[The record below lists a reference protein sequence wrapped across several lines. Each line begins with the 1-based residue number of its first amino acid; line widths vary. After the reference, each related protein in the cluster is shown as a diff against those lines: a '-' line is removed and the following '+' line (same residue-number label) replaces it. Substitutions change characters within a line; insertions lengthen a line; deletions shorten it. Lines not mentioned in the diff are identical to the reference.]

1 VPALRGWEAR
11 SPFIEQVGP
20 ISFHHFDFYT
30 QCLAKLERNHATD
43 REDVASMVRD
53 GLVIPKRLLALYD
66 EAENELRERYPAVHP
81 PALRAR
87 VEAFALQ

>member
-1 VPALRGWEAR
+1 
-11 SPFIEQVGP
+11 
-20 ISFHHFDFYT
+20 
-30 QCLAKLERNHATD
+30 
-43 REDVASMVRD
+43 MVRD

-66 EAENELRERYPAVHP
+66 DAENELRERYPAVHP